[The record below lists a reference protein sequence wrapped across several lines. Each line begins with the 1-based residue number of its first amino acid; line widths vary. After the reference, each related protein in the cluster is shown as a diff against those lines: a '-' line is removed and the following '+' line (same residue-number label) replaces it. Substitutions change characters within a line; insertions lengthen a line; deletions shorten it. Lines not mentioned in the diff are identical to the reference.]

1 MELQVFF
8 FFFEKENCKSLDIDY
23 IDCGFKVWYIDLL
36 VQAWGYINSLLFE
49 YGFAC

>member
-1 MELQVFF
+1 MHDVYIINGIASLF

-36 VQAWGYINSLLFE
+36 VQA
-49 YGFAC
+49 

>member
-1 MELQVFF
+1 MHDVYIINGIASLFFFFF

-36 VQAWGYINSLLFE
+36 VQA
-49 YGFAC
+49 